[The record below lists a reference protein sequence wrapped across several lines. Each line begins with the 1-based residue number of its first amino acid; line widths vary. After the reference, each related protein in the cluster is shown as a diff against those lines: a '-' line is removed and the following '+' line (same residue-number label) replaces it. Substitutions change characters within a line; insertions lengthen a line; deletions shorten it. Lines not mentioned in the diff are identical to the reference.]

1 VTALTPA
8 ARRIGFLVLASIAAE
23 TVRAE
28 PMLHDFD
35 HHTPVALAVS
45 HAGKPYVL
53 ALWSV
58 HCEPC
63 RSELELLGEF
73 TAAHPE
79 IAIELV
85 ATDFLEDRPAAKA
98 MLAEFELDGVRTW
111 AFADDFAERIRYA
124 IDPRWRGELPRLYLF
139 DADHQPT
146 AISGRVEADTLTEW
160 RRGLF
165 RPRTSAPASAE

>member
-1 VTALTPA
+1 VTALTLA
-8 ARRIGFLVLASIAAE
+8 ARRIGFLVLASIAVA

-28 PMLHDFD
+28 PVLHDFD
-35 HHTPVALAVS
+35 HQTPAALAAS

-98 MLAEFELDGVRTW
+98 MLAEFELAGVRTW
-111 AFADDFAERIRYA
+111 AFADDFAERI
-124 IDPRWRGELPRLYLF
+124 
-139 DADHQPT
+139 QPT
-146 AISGRVEADTLTEW
+146 AISGRVDPDTLTEW
-160 RRGLF
+160 RRGLL